1 MKHLSKIMTVGI
13 ETSNPTE
20 IITYGKSHEKV
31 TKIHEEAAE
40 SMSMPGVV
48 KRAEK
53 ETEKMVRGRK

>member
-1 MKHLSKIMTVGI
+1 MTVGI